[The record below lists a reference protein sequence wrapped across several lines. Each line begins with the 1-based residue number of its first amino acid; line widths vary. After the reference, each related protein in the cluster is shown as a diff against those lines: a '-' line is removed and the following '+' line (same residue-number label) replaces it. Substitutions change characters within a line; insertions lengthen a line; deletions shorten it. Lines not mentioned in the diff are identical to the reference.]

1 VVSFCRIE
9 SYAGGVGPV
18 AEPPMNSVKTSARV
32 HVGRAALEG
41 GIARYG
47 RVFNLLEIVGERG
60 RHPKRPGLLEW
71 RKSVPDGF
79 AFSVVVPTDVASL
92 TAGTREDELLTHA
105 EGVVEALDAAWWVL
119 RTPPQVTPST
129 RATRALAALVSR
141 LGAAGRRIA
150 WEPRGV
156 WSDETALA
164 AAGTLG
170 VRLVRDLAREDRLD
184 EDPVVYTRLRAL
196 GEGARIGAAAAERV
210 AERLEGA
217 TEAFVVVEG
226 TGAGRVRTVLRE
238 ALGANASNLDD
249 DVGHDDDEE
258 DDEDQAEDS
267 EMDGDTEEDE

>member
-1 VVSFCRIE
+1 MVSFCRIDG
-9 SYAGGVGPV
+9 YAGGVGSV
-18 AEPPMNSVKTSARV
+18 AESHMNSVKTSPRV
-32 HVGRAALEG
+32 HVGRASLEG

-47 RVFNLLEIVGERG
+47 RVFNLLEVIGERG

-71 RKSVPDGF
+71 RKSVSEGF
-79 AFSVVVPTDVASL
+79 AFSVVVPVNVASL
-92 TAGTREDELLTHA
+92 SAGSAEDELLTHA
-105 EGVVEALDAAWWVL
+105 EGVVDALDAAWWVL
-119 RTPPQVTPST
+119 RTPPQVTPSA
-129 RATRALAALVSR
+129 RSTRALAALVSR
-141 LGAAGRRIA
+141 LGATGRRIA

-170 VRLVRDLAREDRLD
+170 VRLIRDLAREDRLD

-217 TEAFVVVEG
+217 SEAFVVVEG

-238 ALGANASNLDD
+238 TLGVDAGGVDD
-249 DVGHDDDEE
+249 DLA
-258 DDEDQAEDS
+258 DDEDED
-267 EMDGDTEEDE
+267 EDEDTEADGDTEEDES